1 MTNQLFWAKTVLQ
14 WFSLFRNSLHS
25 HISDLLF
32 QIFLIYSELTFISHP
47 LWLDLLLSRER
58 QRSVHCILLS
68 IKTTVIKK
76 KKKKTPSLHT
86 FTGNKDGLN
95 FIQVLVWLTYWKHW
109 VCINSF
115 NKNLLSTYYV
125 WYSGCCD
132 SRGRSVPFLNGTS
145 LS

>member
-32 QIFLIYSELTFISHP
+32 QIFLIYSELTFTSHP

-76 KKKKTPSLHT
+76 KKKPSLHI
-86 FTGNKDGLN
+86 FTGNKEGLN

-125 WYSGCCD
+125 WYSGCSD
-132 SRGRSVPFLNGTS
+132 SGGRSVPFLNRTS